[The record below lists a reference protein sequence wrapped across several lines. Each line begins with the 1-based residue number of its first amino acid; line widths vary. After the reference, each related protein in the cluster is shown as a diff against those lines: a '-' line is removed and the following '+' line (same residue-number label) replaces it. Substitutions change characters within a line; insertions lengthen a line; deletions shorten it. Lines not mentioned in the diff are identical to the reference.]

1 MIKLKNL
8 LKEWN
13 DTSFKKLPK
22 RWSKN
27 VNGTNAFNS
36 YKKGDGLTE
45 LEKKEAYGFNSGG
58 QVKIAH
64 PITQKYDFK
73 KPTMVS
79 INRQDMQTLHNTG
92 RLEIAGMTIL
102 YEE

>member
-27 VNGTNAFNS
+27 VNETN
-36 YKKGDGLTE
+36 DGLTE
-45 LEKKEAYGFNSGG
+45 FERKEA
-58 QVKIAH
+58 IAH
-64 PITQKYDFK
+64 PTSQKYDFK
-73 KPTMVS
+73 KPTVVHISNEEME
-79 INRQDMQTLHNTG
+79 ILHTTG
-92 RLEIAGMTIL
+92 RLQKRGINII
-102 YEE
+102 YEK

>member
-1 MIKLKNL
+1 MVKLKSL

-13 DTSFKKLPK
+13 DTSFKSLPK
-22 RWSKN
+22 RWSKQIDSFRDEN
-27 VNGTNAFNS
+27 F
-36 YKKGDGLTE
+36 DGLTE
-45 LEKKEAYGFNSGG
+45 LERKEGVAN
-58 QVKIAH
+58 

-79 INRQDMQTLHNTG
+79 LNKKELEILYTTG
-92 RLEIAGMTIL
+92 KLEIAGMTLL

>member
-1 MIKLKNL
+1 MVKLKSL

-13 DTSFKKLPK
+13 DTSFKSLPK
-22 RWSKN
+22 RWSKPIDSFRDEN
-27 VNGTNAFNS
+27 F
-36 YKKGDGLTE
+36 DGLTE
-45 LEKKEAYGFNSGG
+45 LERKEGVAN
-58 QVKIAH
+58 

-79 INRQDMQTLHNTG
+79 LKKKELEILYTTG
-92 RLEIAGMTIL
+92 KLEIAGMTLL

>member
-1 MIKLKNL
+1 MVKLKSL

-13 DTSFKKLPK
+13 DTSFKSLPK
-22 RWSKN
+22 RWSKP
-27 VNGTNAFNS
+27 VDSFRDE
-36 YKKGDGLTE
+36 KFDGLTE
-45 LEKKEAYGFNSGG
+45 LERKEGVAN
-58 QVKIAH
+58 

-79 INRQDMQTLHNTG
+79 LNKKELEILYTTG
-92 RLEIAGMTIL
+92 KLEIAGMTLL

>member
-1 MIKLKNL
+1 MSKIKNL
-8 LKEWN
+8 SKITTRYTNKEGVAN
-13 DTSFKKLPK
+13 
-22 RWSKN
+22 
-27 VNGTNAFNS
+27 
-36 YKKGDGLTE
+36 
-45 LEKKEAYGFNSGG
+45 
-58 QVKIAH
+58 

-92 RLEIAGMTIL
+92 RLEIAGMTII